1 VRELASHFLARF
13 ARLRTGAPLTGIA
26 ADAMDALS
34 AWRWPGN
41 VRELEHAI
49 ERAVVLAE
57 GPEIL
62 EEDLPET
69 VRNRPISPPAVELPD
84 GSLSLDR
91 AKRALEDRIIRAAL
105 DRTAGNRTRA
115 AELLGISYRAL
126 LYKIKEYGI
135 DA

>member
-1 VRELASHFLARF
+1 
-13 ARLRTGAPLTGIA
+13 
-26 ADAMDALS
+26 
-34 AWRWPGN
+34 

-57 GPEIL
+57 GPDVL

-69 VRNRPISPPAVELPD
+69 VRNRPEPSSPVELPEE
-84 GSLSLDR
+84 SLSLDR
-91 AKRALEDRIIRAAL
+91 AKRAVEDRIIRAAL
-105 DRTAGNRTRA
+105 ARTGGNRTRA